1 MGSAAKTIA
10 VLKQYLIG
18 MIMDLRL
25 LRYFL
30 AVAGER
36 NFTRAAERL
45 HIAQPPL
52 SRAIQQLED
61 EIGAPLFDRTA
72 RPLSLTPLGQLVREQ
87 AQQILGRMEDMQVMV
102 KAAAAAERRRFAI
115 GFVAS
120 TIYARLPELIRAFRK
135 EVPNVEL
142 VMVESTTLDQI
153 AALKEGRID
162 VGFGRIR
169 FDDPAVRRIVLRN
182 EQLIAAFPVDHPLAR
197 GEGPISLRE
206 LADEPQIIYPRSP
219 RPSYADQVISM
230 FRDHAIEPRIVHE
243 ARELQI
249 AIGLVAAEEGI
260 AIVPESV
267 RRARSHDVAF
277 RDLAEPARSPII
289 MSHRVGDRSPEF
301 AAMVRVIASK
311 YEQWGYDVPTAL
323 TEA

>member
-1 MGSAAKTIA
+1 
-10 VLKQYLIG
+10 
-18 MIMDLRL
+18 MDLRL

-61 EIGAPLFDRTA
+61 EMGAPLLDRTV

-87 AQQILGRMEDMQVMV
+87 AQQILGRMDDMQAMV
-102 KAAAAAERRRFAI
+102 KAAVASERRRFAI

-135 EVPNVEL
+135 ETPNVEL

-169 FDDPAVRRIVLRN
+169 FDDPAVRRVVLRN

-197 GEGPISLRE
+197 GEGPVSLQE

-230 FRDHAIEPRIVHE
+230 FRDHAIEPRIIHE

-267 RRARSHDVAF
+267 RRARSHDVTF

-301 AAMVRVIASK
+301 AAMVRVIARK
-311 YEQWGYDVPTAL
+311 YEEWGYDVPAAL
-323 TEA
+323 MDP

>member
-1 MGSAAKTIA
+1 
-10 VLKQYLIG
+10 
-18 MIMDLRL
+18 MDLRQ

-30 AVAGER
+30 AVANER
-36 NFTRAAERL
+36 NFTRAAEQL

-52 SRAIQQLED
+52 SRAIQHLE
-61 EIGAPLFDRTA
+61 EELGAPLFDRAA
-72 RPLSLTPLGQLVREQ
+72 RPLRLTALGQLVREQ
-87 AQQILGRMEDMQVMV
+87 AQQILGRMDDLNMMV
-102 KAAAAAERRRFAI
+102 KAAVVAERRRFTI

-135 EVPNVEL
+135 EAPNVDL

-169 FDDPAVRRIVLRN
+169 FDDEAVRRVVLRD
-182 EQLIAAFPVDHPLAR
+182 EKLIAAFPVDHRLAH
-197 GEGPISLRE
+197 GDGPVSIRE
-206 LADEPQIIYPRSP
+206 LAGEPQIIYPRSP
-219 RPSYADQVISM
+219 RPSYADQVISL
-230 FRDHAIEPRIVHE
+230 FRDNAVEPRIVHE

-277 RDLAEPARSPII
+277 RELVEPATSPII
-289 MSHRVGDRSPEF
+289 MSHRVGDHSPELMTI
-301 AAMVRVIASK
+301 AQVIVRK
-311 YEQWGYDVPTAL
+311 YTEWGYTVPNAL
-323 TEA
+323 VPPAEV